1 MKFRE
6 IIIGTW
12 VKIKEKLLKRKSDDS
27 KLKEIEDTTDSSVI
41 VLNSEEVEIPAEASR
56 TTEEYTE
63 WQKEMENEK

>member
-6 IIIGTW
+6 KIIGTW
-12 VKIKEKLLKRKSDDS
+12 VKIKEKLFKRKSDDS

-41 VLNSEEVEIPAEASR
+41 VLNSEEIEIPAEISR

>member
-6 IIIGTW
+6 KIIGTW
-12 VKIKEKLLKRKSDDS
+12 EKIKKKLFKRKSDDS
-27 KLKEIEDTTDSSVI
+27 KLKEVEDTADSNVI
-41 VLNSEEVEIPAEASR
+41 VLNSEEIEIPAEISR

>member
-6 IIIGTW
+6 KIIGTW
-12 VKIKEKLLKRKSDDS
+12 VKIKEKLFKRKSDDS
-27 KLKEIEDTTDSSVI
+27 KLKKIEDTTDSSVI
-41 VLNSEEVEIPAEASR
+41 VLNSEEIEIPAEVSR